1 MKDDIALSCHGW
13 VAWGVVNHP
22 MTLRELIATNIRR
35 LRSGTSVQ
43 PEDVARAATHFGLE
57 WTAAWVS
64 AVERGQKALT
74 AEQLIA
80 LPLVLTTALSHR
92 VSLSDLLLGEG
103 SLHLGKPIPGT
114 TLSTYYLREII
125 TASPFRRSFLDFDK
139 AELEAQMLAAEQSS
153 AAAAAEKM
161 REITRANLGDVDIR
175 ALKRAEDGAT
185 AQEARLAKKL
195 GVPEIVVIAA
205 AASLWGRSLTEER
218 EALLQP
224 DEGIPAPKPGVIGRK
239 LTTAIQEKLEE
250 AAAQAQAAEA
260 EKPLRELA
268 NSNSMT
274 AAYPVIASAMT
285 PARVEP
291 EDEFDSE
298 FEDDFDDDLSLQTTP
313 GDAGSLSEDD
323 EEEEDAEAVG
333 SLTTR

>member
-1 MKDDIALSCHGW
+1 M
-13 VAWGVVNHP
+13 NHP
-22 MTLRELIATNIRR
+22 MTLRDLIATNIRR

-43 PEDVARAATHFGLE
+43 HEDVARAATHFGLE

-80 LPLVLTTALSHR
+80 LPLVLTTALQHR

-139 AELEAQMLAAEQSS
+139 AELEAQMLAAEQSA

-175 ALKRAEDGAT
+175 ALKRAEEGAT
-185 AQEARLAKKL
+185 AHESKLAKKL
-195 GVPEIVVIAA
+195 EVPEIVVIAA

-218 EALLQP
+218 DALLQP
-224 DEGIPAPKPGVIGRK
+224 DEGIPAPKPAVIMRK
-239 LTTAIQEKLEE
+239 LTNLIQDKLEE

-274 AAYPVIASAMT
+274 AAYPVIASANT
-285 PARVEP
+285 PGRVEP

-298 FEDDFDDDLSLQTTP
+298 FGDDFDDELAIESPSTDFL
-313 GDAGSLSEDD
+313 DD
-323 EEEEDAEAVG
+323 ETETENADDAVS